1 MSLCCCIRLVSF
13 YQAYLKAKGQREGWS
28 RYSQFQSCSQEH
40 TRLPFHHFFILFSG
54 AVSVITFVC
63 QTTTVSISAWLY
75 PVKYVILT

>member
-13 YQAYLKAKGQREGWS
+13 YQAYQKAKGQREGWS

-54 AVSVITFVC
+54 SC
-63 QTTTVSISAWLY
+63 ISNYLRV
-75 PVKYVILT
+75 PNNKCKQ